1 MSQHIKHGCD
11 HIFFIGFLGAGKSTL
26 ARNVGT
32 MFKRRFI
39 DTDRLVVRRC
49 GKSVTEIFETEGEDR
64 FRELE
69 TSALRSLQSER
80 SLLVSCGGGIVET
93 PVNIELMHKMGTC
106 VYLEGDFE
114 DSLRQIRRSDTR
126 PDFRSPEHAA
136 RLFEH
141 RRPLYRQ
148 AADITLDIRNKSFE
162 DVSYPLCR
170 DAFWSVDCYDS
181 PSTYQVSK
189 TAVSMSASDWARSR
203 SCRACLPRL
212 WANLSGRWWF
222 GTAPHPSA
230 FGEVVEHALVD
241 AGFAVSPLV
250 LEVSPAGAT
259 LADADTAFWR
269 PVG

>member
-93 PVNIELMHKMGTC
+93 PVNIELMHEMGTC

-141 RRPLYRQ
+141 RCIARPPIL
-148 AADITLDIRNKSFE
+148 
-162 DVSYPLCR
+162 PLIFATSPSR
-170 DAFWSVDCYDS
+170 TFPTFVPRSFWSVDCYDS
-181 PSTYQVSK
+181 PSTYQFPKPQCRCPRRIGRVRG
-189 TAVSMSASDWARSR
+189 AVAHV
-203 SCRACLPRL
+203 CLGCGQ
-212 WANLSGRWWF
+212 A
-222 GTAPHPSA
+222 
-230 FGEVVEHALVD
+230 
-241 AGFAVSPLV
+241 
-250 LEVSPAGAT
+250 
-259 LADADTAFWR
+259 
-269 PVG
+269 

>member
-26 ARNVGT
+26 ARNVGM

-162 DVSYPLCR
+162 DVSYLC
-170 DAFWSVDCYDS
+170 AE
-181 PSTYQVSK
+181 
-189 TAVSMSASDWARSR
+189 M
-203 SCRACLPRL
+203 L
-212 WANLSGRWWF
+212 
-222 GTAPHPSA
+222 
-230 FGEVVEHALVD
+230 
-241 AGFAVSPLV
+241 
-250 LEVSPAGAT
+250 LERG
-259 LADADTAFWR
+259 LL
-269 PVG
+269 

>member
-11 HIFFIGFLGAGKSTL
+11 HSFLSAFGRGQID
-26 ARNVGT
+26 ARAQ
-32 MFKRRFI
+32 RRHYVQAAFI

-93 PVNIELMHKMGTC
+93 PVNIELMHEMGTC

-114 DSLRQIRRSDTR
+114 DSLRQICRSDTR

-162 DVSYPLCR
+162 DVSYLC
-170 DAFWSVDCYDS
+170 AE
-181 PSTYQVSK
+181 
-189 TAVSMSASDWARSR
+189 M
-203 SCRACLPRL
+203 L
-212 WANLSGRWWF
+212 
-222 GTAPHPSA
+222 
-230 FGEVVEHALVD
+230 
-241 AGFAVSPLV
+241 
-250 LEVSPAGAT
+250 LERG
-259 LADADTAFWR
+259 LL
-269 PVG
+269 